1 MILLAWAPV
10 DAELFLAFS
19 VSCVQKWRSEDL
31 CGSSAS
37 AWSDYPNTTP
47 CLSFDVSTKP
57 KFPFRE
63 EFALDT
69 IAVSS
74 FINFPGR
81 LHLNEGEA
89 SNSSMLREAPSFVF
103 AWITH
108 FVSRFWLGLFILAKI
123 LIWGQYQIGTPLFF
137 HFRLKKCKWSY
148 LHDFETNKW
157 TLCLWFSTVL
167 ARISIWKSKIMGSHI
182 FIWAST

>member
-1 MILLAWAPV
+1 MRNCSWHSLSVACKSDGRKIYVGAPHLRDQIIPTQLHVSLLMCLQIPNFHS
-10 DAELFLAFS
+10 E
-19 VSCVQKWRSEDL
+19 RSL
-31 CGSSAS
+31 H
-37 AWSDYPNTTP
+37 
-47 CLSFDVSTKP
+47 
-57 KFPFRE
+57 
-63 EFALDT
+63 LDT

-167 ARISIWKSKIMGSHI
+167 ARISI
-182 FIWAST
+182 